1 MMDLSAKNSTKTFR
15 KNTGEHLQNAK
26 QDKDSLYLTP
36 KARSIK
42 RKTDKLDFIKTK
54 NFCSMKNHVKRMK
67 RQAID

>member
-15 KNTGEHLQNAK
+15 KSTGEHLQNAE

-42 RKTDKLDFIKTK
+42 GKK
-54 NFCSMKNHVKRMK
+54 
-67 RQAID
+67 